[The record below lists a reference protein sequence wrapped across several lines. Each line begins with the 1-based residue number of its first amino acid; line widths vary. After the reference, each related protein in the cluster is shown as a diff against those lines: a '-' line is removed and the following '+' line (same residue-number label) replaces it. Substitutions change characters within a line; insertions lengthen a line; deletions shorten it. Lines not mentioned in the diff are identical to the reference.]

1 MARSDIY
8 EPKQKRSIE
17 KKNHI
22 IIETGIELMTKKA
35 IIIQRRMISLRQ
47 PGVLPASSTAI
58 LKINTTFWSMDF
70 GFILRKWNRN
80 SIFLSKQQIRTIS
93 RFLPKICLRGFW
105 RSISITGIFMKN
117 LRLCATV
124 TAKWLPYTI
133 KQRLRSPCRSPLWP
147 YVIFSIRKFTV
158 HLPCTCEAPRCRS
171 LPSHWV

>member
-58 LKINTTFWSMDF
+58 LKINTTF
-70 GFILRKWNRN
+70 
-80 SIFLSKQQIRTIS
+80 
-93 RFLPKICLRGFW
+93 
-105 RSISITGIFMKN
+105 
-117 LRLCATV
+117 
-124 TAKWLPYTI
+124 
-133 KQRLRSPCRSPLWP
+133 
-147 YVIFSIRKFTV
+147 
-158 HLPCTCEAPRCRS
+158 
-171 LPSHWV
+171 